1 MRVRSRGTGLPV
13 AGVMVPAN
21 QLGAGEPHSRRRR
34 ASPYAGEPTRRGGTA
49 RRADAAL
56 GPQRPAAR
64 PGGPRAGGSEVGV
77 PPVAARHPGAA
88 VSSHHAGA
96 PGATSTFAPTSQVP
110 PPVLRLVPGSG
121 HGCAGVGVAFTHAP
135 QRWRARWRWRGGP
148 TTRNRGRRSSSV
160 QPRRGS
166 RGVRPAQLR
175 CGGLPPKYVDG
186 LGRAARSAD
195 EPGCRRLAGAGSGD
209 GYAMDGGH
217 RHTDRRCRTAGGSA
231 RSRAAGVAA
240 DWRVAALACWS
251 AWRSG

>member
-135 QRWRARWRWRGGP
+135 QRMAGTLAVAWRANHTEPWAP
-148 TTRNRGRRSSSV
+148 LV
-160 QPRRGS
+160 E
-166 RGVRPAQLR
+166 
-175 CGGLPPKYVDG
+175 
-186 LGRAARSAD
+186 RSATQG
-195 EPGCRRLAGAGSGD
+195 EPRSPPCAVEMRRASAKVRRWAGT
-209 GYAMDGGH
+209 GG
-217 RHTDRRCRTAGGSA
+217 AVG
-231 RSRAAGVAA
+231 
-240 DWRVAALACWS
+240 
-251 AWRSG
+251 